1 MKLTTRVLLA
11 LVAGLAVGSAV
22 AASRNAALLAAVGW
36 LEPVG
41 TLWVN
46 AIRMTIVPLVVS
58 LLIVGVAS
66 GDSLRTIGRLGG
78 SALLLFLGILVAAG
92 LFSAAV
98 SRALLAPLEIDPATA
113 AALRASA
120 ASTAGDV
127 VESVRRLPTI
137 VQRITEL
144 VPANPIRAA
153 VDGALLPLIVFT
165 LAFAAAVARVAPDAR
180 EAVVRFFRGVA
191 DAMLLLV
198 HWTFLAAPIG
208 VFALG
213 ATLAARLGIAAVGAV
228 GWFVLV
234 FTAILAAFT
243 VLLYPLAVVGG
254 RVSLKQFAAAVAPV
268 QALAFSSRSSAV
280 AFPAMITAAR
290 EKLRLPTAVVSLVLP
305 LAVTVFRV
313 STPLGWPVS
322 ALFLAELYGV
332 QISTAQLASLI
343 VTSILISYSVPPI
356 PSGSLFL
363 IAPVLVGMGIPAEG
377 AGILIAVDAIPDLFK
392 TTVNVTSHVTAATVL
407 ARTRAAAQDQAWTA
421 ATPTPTSSS
430 AS

>member
-1 MKLTTRVLLA
+1 VKLTTRVLLA

-22 AASRNAALLAAVGW
+22 AAARNPTLLTAVSW
-36 LEPVG
+36 LEPAG
-41 TLWVN
+41 ALWVN

-58 LLIVGVAS
+58 LLVVGVAS
-66 GDSLRTIGRLGG
+66 GDSLRTVGRLGG
-78 SALLLFLGILVAAG
+78 SALLLFLGILIAAG
-92 LFSAAV
+92 LFSALV
-98 SRALLAPLEIDPATA
+98 SPALLAPLEVDAAAAT
-113 AALRASA
+113 ALRANA
-120 ASTAGDV
+120 ASTAGDIA
-127 VESVRRLPTI
+127 ENVRRLPSVT
-137 VQRITEL
+137 QRILEL

-153 VDGALLPLIVFT
+153 VDGAMLPLVVFT
-165 LAFAAAVARVAPDAR
+165 LAFAAALARVPLTSR
-180 EAVVRFFRGVA
+180 EPVVGFFRGVA
-191 DAMLLLV
+191 DAMIVLV
-198 HWTFLAAPIG
+198 GWAFVVAPIG

-213 ATLAARLGIAAVGAV
+213 ATLAARLGIAAAGAV

-234 FTAILAAFT
+234 FSAILAAFT

-254 RVSLKQFAAAVAPV
+254 RVGLKRFAAAVAPV

-280 AFPAMITAAR
+280 AMPAMITAAR
-290 EKLRLPTAVVSLVLP
+290 EKLGLPAAVVSLALP

-343 VTSILISYSVPPI
+343 ATSILISYSVPPI

-392 TTVNVTSHVTAATVL
+392 TTVNATSHVTAATVL